1 MVRNYNIIEIIKKNT
16 FNVVNSFNY
25 NNEINSIDFYFDDN
39 QLLNLWLLDDK
50 DNLVEG
56 DYNQEF
62 IISLSIKLSL
72 KDDREKKDYWIWFF
86 HII

>member
-1 MVRNYNIIEIIKKNT
+1 MVRNYNIIEIINKNT